1 MMLRQEQLYHIRRG
15 LPPYVRVGASSSCT
29 YICMYLVLEAVV
41 VNVVDEVNFRV
52 IVSPTAICSMAT
64 ELPPDETVDVTAV

>member
-1 MMLRQEQLYHIRRG
+1 
-15 LPPYVRVGASSSCT
+15 
-29 YICMYLVLEAVV
+29 MYLVLEAVV